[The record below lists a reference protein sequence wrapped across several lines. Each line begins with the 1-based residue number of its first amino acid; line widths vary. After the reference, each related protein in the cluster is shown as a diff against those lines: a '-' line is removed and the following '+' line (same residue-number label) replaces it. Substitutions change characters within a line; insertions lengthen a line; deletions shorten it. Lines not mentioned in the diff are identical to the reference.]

1 LDSRISKILREY
13 CRGVKLVNLK
23 SQGEGGKMEAFYQFA
38 IRRRYKSTQLVS
50 ELSGLSDQIKFNL
63 YFDQDEANI
72 AV

>member
-1 LDSRISKILREY
+1 
-13 CRGVKLVNLK
+13 
-23 SQGEGGKMEAFYQFA
+23 MEAFYQFA
-38 IRRRYKSTQLVS
+38 IRRRFKSTNLVS